1 VLWAKR
7 MERRAAEDL
16 RLSVLSNL
24 ALYLVAPVERWA
36 PSVCA
41 GLSFSFAY
49 TFLVGLSWVFLRSS
63 SCTAYIPRV
72 VMLFFPIWCPV
83 MSCTMAYTRAK
94 SIWTYTVLRASRA
107 SNTFISKGMRIRKEE
122 YDPSYLSHI

>member
-63 SCTAYIPRV
+63 SCTAYIPKGCYVIFSYMVSSDV
-72 VMLFFPIWCPV
+72 VYNGLH
-83 MSCTMAYTRAK
+83 TRE
-94 SIWTYTVLRASRA
+94 IHLDIHRAEGQPGQQHIY
-107 SNTFISKGMRIRKEE
+107 FKG
-122 YDPSYLSHI
+122 DAN